1 LAALEPVRLAVV
13 LAVAKRDM
21 VINSH
26 LDIANKALKGM
37 FPLAIMELLII
48 SNMVLVDNFLAVA
61 GNSPIVD
68 SRMDLIAAR
77 IAGKERKI
85 VGCSL

>member
-1 LAALEPVRLAVV
+1 MAALEPVRLAVV

-26 LDIANKALKGM
+26 LDIAKKVLKGM

-61 GNSPIVD
+61 GNLPIVD